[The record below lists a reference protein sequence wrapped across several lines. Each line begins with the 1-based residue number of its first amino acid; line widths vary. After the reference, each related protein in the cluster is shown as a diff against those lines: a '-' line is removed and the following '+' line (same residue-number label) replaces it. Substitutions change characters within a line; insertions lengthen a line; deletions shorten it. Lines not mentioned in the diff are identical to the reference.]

1 MTLLPSITAILH
13 AEYTHVKITPYEFL
27 KHKNMNNTDNTDQLT
42 QPSHRNFL
50 IGIGAA
56 IGLILVISLLA
67 FVLFGS
73 TKRESDKTS
82 TSNTATTEHIVTKED
97 VQKNIE
103 NLDAS
108 IKQAKSDQDVVQA
121 ALNDKSQL
129 KVSN

>member
-1 MTLLPSITAILH
+1 
-13 AEYTHVKITPYEFL
+13 
-27 KHKNMNNTDNTDQLT
+27 MNNMDNTDQPS

-73 TKRESDKTS
+73 TNRESNKTS

-129 KVSN
+129 KVSD